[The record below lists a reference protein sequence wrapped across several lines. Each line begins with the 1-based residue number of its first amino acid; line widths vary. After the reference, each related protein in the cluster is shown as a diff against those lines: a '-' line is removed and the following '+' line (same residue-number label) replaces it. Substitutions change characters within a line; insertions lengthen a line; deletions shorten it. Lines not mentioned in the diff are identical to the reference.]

1 VIQGPDVTNDD
12 SLKRLATEPAATRE
26 LAHTLLPAAYARL
39 RAIAADQRRRMPIDT
54 LNTTALVNE
63 AFLRIDSSKSNMDR
77 EQYFLLFATVVRNT
91 LVDYIRARRAQKRD
105 APMVH
110 LDAIGP
116 IAFEARDIDRLLT
129 IDAALTA
136 MREHHPR
143 LVQVVELRYF
153 AGFENLEIAQILGVT
168 ERTIGRD
175 WLHARARLAEV
186 LDVD

>member
-1 VIQGPDVTNDD
+1 MIQGPDVTNDD
-12 SLKRLATEPAATRE
+12 SLKRLATEPAATLE

-110 LDAIGP
+110 LDAIEP

>member
-1 VIQGPDVTNDD
+1 
-12 SLKRLATEPAATRE
+12 
-26 LAHTLLPAAYARL
+26 
-39 RAIAADQRRRMPIDT
+39 
-54 LNTTALVNE
+54 
-63 AFLRIDSSKSNMDR
+63 
-77 EQYFLLFATVVRNT
+77 
-91 LVDYIRARRAQKRD
+91 
-105 APMVH
+105 
-110 LDAIGP
+110 
-116 IAFEARDIDRLLT
+116 LT